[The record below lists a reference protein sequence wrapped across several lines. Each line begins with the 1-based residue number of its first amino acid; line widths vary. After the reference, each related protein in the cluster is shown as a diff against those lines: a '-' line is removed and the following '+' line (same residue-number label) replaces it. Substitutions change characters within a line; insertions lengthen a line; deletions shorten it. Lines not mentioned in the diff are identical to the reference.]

1 MLLILAIVFG
11 VLALA
16 AGLIGFVGFFSI
28 IGVAVV
34 ISRLARLSFVVRRA
48 RDPLP
53 GKRKASLFS
62 LRGQLP
68 AYSEVSRETS
78 GWCPNA

>member
-16 AGLIGFVGFFSI
+16 AGLIGFVGFFGI

-34 ISRLARLSFVVRRA
+34 FSRLARLSFAVLAFSVSGIPRA
-48 RDPLP
+48 PDPLGEPP
-53 GKRKASLFS
+53 GQDARHPRKA
-62 LRGQLP
+62 RRIG
-68 AYSEVSRETS
+68 
-78 GWCPNA
+78 